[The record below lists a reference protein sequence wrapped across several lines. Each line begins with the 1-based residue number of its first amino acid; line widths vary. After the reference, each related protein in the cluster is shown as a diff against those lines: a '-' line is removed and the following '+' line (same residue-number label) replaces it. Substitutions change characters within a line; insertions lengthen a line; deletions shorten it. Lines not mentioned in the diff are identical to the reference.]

1 MRAGIEGS
9 GDGFFE
15 NALGRFHTDHR
26 KRRIFAP
33 VEYLNAP
40 QQPEPFDISAQL
52 HQNCWFLSGD
62 TSMKE
67 PVIASGADLVRARG
81 LFYLIVGGVIFIS
94 LVFILAGLGLVY
106 LGASGDSTIKMLG
119 LEMTSSNVGIISIAL
134 GAISM
139 IIVVTKAMHHI
150 QEILRIPK

>member
-1 MRAGIEGS
+1 
-9 GDGFFE
+9 
-15 NALGRFHTDHR
+15 
-26 KRRIFAP
+26 
-33 VEYLNAP
+33 
-40 QQPEPFDISAQL
+40 
-52 HQNCWFLSGD
+52 
-62 TSMKE
+62 MKE